1 MTGRVSADQGTRV
14 ARLTGTAPL
23 RPLLV
28 LGALN
33 LVDEFDRIAFAALT
47 PEIRD
52 AFGISDTV
60 VGTIGV
66 VAGAFIVLAAV
77 PVGWVADR
85 LNRLHLAA
93 VAAVLWGTMS
103 VLTGLVP
110 TVALLF
116 LVRLLAGVGRVT
128 NEIAHPSLLTDY
140 YDKEQ
145 LPQVF
150 KVYRLANPVGA
161 VAGLIAGGIAV
172 ALSWQWAFFLLA
184 VPTFLLLG
192 FLRGLREPARGART
206 DPELAERLAAEAA
219 PVSFAEARRQLYGVR
234 SLRRIWASSFLLG
247 PAFVSLTLLLSLHF
261 ERVHG
266 FDPFGRGV
274 VQFLFGLGIVV
285 GLVVGARLA
294 SGAITSGREPRLAAI
309 SGLSGVVTA
318 GGLALLAVS
327 PWAWGGLVAV
337 GLAASGA
344 GSFQPAYY
352 PLVGLVAP
360 PRVRSQAY
368 AWSILYVALGG
379 LLGIGF
385 FALGDRAGY
394 RVALGVLAMLI
405 GAGGLVAR
413 SAQAHVAR
421 DVRQAADTLAAA
433 AARRRDLAEGEPTP
447 LLACHGVEV
456 VYGQVQ
462 VLFGV
467 DLEVHDGE
475 IVALLGTNGAGKST
489 LLKAISGLV
498 DPVGGA
504 VFFDGQDITHA
515 DVTRVVG
522 LGITQV
528 PGGRAVFPTL
538 TVAEHLRL
546 AGRRVQE
553 GPAHVARATRAALDT
568 FPVLADRRAQLAGN
582 LSGGEQ
588 QMLGLA
594 MALIARPRLLIIDEL
609 SLGLAPVIVGQL
621 LDVVRRIRDQGT
633 AVLVVEQSVNV
644 ALTLAGRA
652 YFLEKGEVRF
662 EGRAAELLGR
672 DDLLRSVFLAGA
684 VAGSRDVAPRGDGAG
699 RPEDHRAG
707 DVVLRVAE
715 VSKRFGGIHAVD
727 GASLELRDGEIVGII
742 GPNGAGKTTLF
753 DLVSGF
759 ERPDQGRIELLDR
772 DVTAWPAQRR
782 SRLGLARSFQD
793 ARLVP
798 SLTVAENLAIALD
811 RHLDRHDHVAAA
823 LRLPEVVRLE
833 EDVAWTVSDLIDLL
847 GLGAYRNKLVREL
860 STGTR
865 RVVDLGMVVAH
876 DPGILLLDEPSS
888 GIAQREAEA
897 LPPLLHRIQQETGC
911 AVLVIEHDMPLITAV
926 SDRLVA
932 MELGRVI
939 AEGPPDEVLHHPQV
953 VAAYLGADA
962 AAVARSGAAGAVHP
976 GAHLHILEPT

>member
-1 MTGRVSADQGTRV
+1 MIRRTTDERSPRA
-14 ARLTGTAPL
+14 ARLTGDAPL

-52 AFGISDTV
+52 AFGVSDTV

-85 LNRLHLAA
+85 RNRLHLAA

-103 VLTGLVP
+103 ILTGLVP

-140 YDKEQ
+140 YDKEH

-192 FLRGLREPARGART
+192 ALRGLHEPARGART
-206 DPELAERLAAEAA
+206 DPELAARLAAEAA
-219 PVSFAEARRQLYGVR
+219 PVGFSEARRQLYAVR
-234 SLRRIWASSFLLG
+234 SLRRTWASSFLLG

-261 ERVHG
+261 EHVHG

-274 VQFLFGLGIVV
+274 VQFVFGLGIVL
-285 GLVVGARLA
+285 GLVLGARLA
-294 SGAITSGREPRLAAI
+294 SGAIAAGTEPRLAAI
-309 SGLSGVVTA
+309 SGLSGLVTA

-327 PWAWGGLVAV
+327 PWAWGSLAAV
-337 GLAASGA
+337 GLAAIGA

-394 RVALGVLAMLI
+394 RVAIGVLAALI

-421 DVRQAADTLAAA
+421 DVQQAAATLAA
-433 AARRRDLAEGEPTP
+433 AARRRRDLTDGEPTA

-456 VYGQVQ
+456 AYGQVQ
-462 VLFGV
+462 VLFGI

-498 DPVGGA
+498 DPMGGA
-504 VFFDGQDITHA
+504 VFFDGEDITHA

-546 AGRRVQE
+546 AGRQVRQD
-553 GPAHVARATRAALDT
+553 PAHVAQATRAALDT

-621 LDVVRRIRDQGT
+621 LDVVRRIREQGT

-644 ALTLAGRA
+644 ALTLADRA

-662 EGRAAELLGR
+662 EGRTADLLGR

-684 VAGSRDVAPRGDGAG
+684 AAGTPEVTSRELAAG
-699 RPEDHRAG
+699 RPAG
-707 DVVLRVAE
+707 DGDRDVVLRVTG

-727 GASLELRDGEIVGII
+727 AASLELQTGETLGII
-742 GPNGAGKTTLF
+742 GPNGAGKTTLL

-759 ERPDQGRIELLDR
+759 ERPDQGGIELLDR
-772 DVTAWPAQRR
+772 DVTSWPAQRR

-811 RHLDRHDHVAAA
+811 RHLDRRDHVAAA
-823 LRLPEVVRLE
+823 LRLPDVVRLE

-876 DPGILLLDEPSS
+876 DPEILLLDEPSS
-888 GIAQREAEA
+888 GIAQRETEA
-897 LPPLLHRIQQETGC
+897 LAPLLRRIQRETGC
-911 AVLVIEHDMPLITAV
+911 AVLLIEHDMPLISAI

-939 AEGPPDEVLHHPQV
+939 AAGPPDEVLRHPQV
-953 VAAYLGADA
+953 VAAYLGTDA
-962 AAVARSGAAGAVHP
+962 AAIARSGARPDHEARPHV
-976 GAHLHILEPT
+976 LEST